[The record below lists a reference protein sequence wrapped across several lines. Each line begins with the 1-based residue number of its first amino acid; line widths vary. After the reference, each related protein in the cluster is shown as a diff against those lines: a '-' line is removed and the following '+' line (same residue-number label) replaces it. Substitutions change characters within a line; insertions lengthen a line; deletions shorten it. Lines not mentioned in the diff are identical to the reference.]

1 MDSVKYCYPSFDPT
15 SVCMWSC
22 CCVYHLI
29 QAVFRTLL
37 NHLLLTCMKLPC
49 SEIISLVLD
58 MQRSGGLCDEVE
70 LGLA

>member
-1 MDSVKYCYPSFDPT
+1 MDSVKYCYPIQLL
-15 SVCMWSC
+15 SVCGVVA
-22 CCVYHLI
+22 CVYHLI